1 MGVNV
6 REHRQNLGR
15 RKLFCPHCGLGQIQF
30 SQKCRCMYCRRMVN
44 MVDYMPTKEEIA
56 EKCLAIQD
64 GWTEGVRELRT
75 NYPYQPVYADDI
87 TYHVTRR

>member
-1 MGVNV
+1 
-6 REHRQNLGR
+6 
-15 RKLFCPHCGLGQIQF
+15 
-30 SQKCRCMYCRRMVN
+30 MVN